1 MKIQLLETNQ
11 TITGIAGTY
20 VVTPGFQI
28 LHYNKPCLARINVL
42 SDEPLNSRVEVA
54 GAVVDNLPGATL
66 ILPIFDNSI
75 IDLSVIASY
84 LATFQKDL
92 ETGTGTQAART
103 VTLLFTVNPNGA
115 LKQYYFRIP
124 VMNIDAPNLLR
135 AKEMNG
141 TDFLNDEGT
150 KVPVAHA
157 FTDQFWWDPRE
168 AVTEF
173 DYTLNGPDG
182 GYNYYGRQ
190 GIVSEEEIH
199 GTYDRIVIEDI
210 RPSTPLVIM
219 SKKYAPLVPSDC
231 AITFRW
237 LNTTGSM
244 DYISCHN
251 WTVTPTIRR
260 DSLGGTV
267 TKNEITC
274 IMPVNNDN
282 FAALSR
288 LAVSPDVQVKGILP
302 NDTALRVSGSTT
314 SGIKIA
320 ASGLMRTATLKFVY

>member
-11 TITGIAGTY
+11 SVTGMAGGY
-20 VVTPGFQI
+20 IVAPGFQI
-28 LHYNKPCLARINVL
+28 LHYNKPCLVRINVL
-42 SDEPLNSRVEVA
+42 SDEPLNSYVVSA
-54 GAVVDNLPGATL
+54 TAVVDNLPGATL
-66 ILPIFDNSI
+66 TLPIFEDSV

-84 LATFQKDL
+84 FATFQK
-92 ETGTGTQAART
+92 EVTVGTGVLASRT
-103 VTLLFTVNPNGA
+103 ITMNFTVNQNGPE
-115 LKQYYFRIP
+115 KYYYFRIY

-135 AKEMNG
+135 AKAMNG
-141 TDFLNDEGT
+141 TDFLNGEGT

-157 FTDQFWWDPRE
+157 FTDQVWLSPRE
-168 AVTEF
+168 AATAFE
-173 DYTLNGPDG
+173 YTLTGNWGEHIESA
-182 GYNYYGRQ
+182 RQ
-190 GIVSEEEIH
+190 GYETIDIQE
-199 GTYDRIVIEDI
+199 GYDTLAVRNDI
-210 RPSTPLVIM
+210 TSNLMLT
-219 SKKYAPLVPSDC
+219 KKYAPLVPSDC

-244 DYISCHN
+244 DYISCSN

-274 IMPVNNDN
+274 TMPVNNDN

-288 LAVSPDVQVKGILP
+288 LAVSPDIQVKGILP
-302 NDTALRVSGSTT
+302 NDEALRVSGSTT
-314 SGIKIA
+314 SGIKIS

>member
-28 LHYNKPCLARINVL
+28 LHYNKPCLVRINVL
-42 SDEPLNSRVEVA
+42 SDEPLNSQVEVA
-54 GAVVDNLPGATL
+54 GAVVDNLPGASLT
-66 ILPIFDNSI
+66 LPIFDNSI

-84 LATFQKDL
+84 LTTFQKDL

-115 LKQYYFRIP
+115 LKRYYFRIP

-141 TDFLNDEGT
+141 TDFLNGEGK

-157 FTDQFWWDPRE
+157 FTDQIWITPIQP
-168 AVTEF
+168 TQLF
-173 DYTLNGPDG
+173 DYTLETDTGEGNFERKQGWETELIH
-182 GYNYYGRQ
+182 GYYNRLL
-190 GIVSEEEIH
+190 VATKEEIIL
-199 GTYDRIVIEDI
+199 DK
-210 RPSTPLVIM
+210 S
-219 SKKYAPLVPSDC
+219 YAPLVPSDC

-244 DYISCHN
+244 DYISCSN

-288 LAVSPDVQVKGILP
+288 LAVSPDIQVKGILP
-302 NDTALRVSGSTT
+302 NDKALRVSGSTT

>member
-1 MKIQLLETNQ
+1 MKIQLLDTNQ

-28 LHYNKPCLARINVL
+28 LHYNKPCLVRINVL
-42 SDEPLNSRVEVA
+42 SDEPLNSQVEVA
-54 GAVVDNLPGATL
+54 GAVVDNLPGASLT
-66 ILPIFDNSI
+66 LPIFDNSI
-75 IDLSVIASY
+75 IDLSVVASY
-84 LATFQKDL
+84 LTTFQKDL

-135 AKEMNG
+135 AEEMDG
-141 TDFLNDEGT
+141 TDFLNGEGT
-150 KVPVAHA
+150 RVPVAHA
-157 FTDQFWWDPRE
+157 FTDQVWITPIQPTQLFN
-168 AVTEF
+168 
-173 DYTLNGPDG
+173 YTLETDTGEDNFEEKQGWETELIHG
-182 GYNYYGRQ
+182 QYNRLL
-190 GIVSEEEIH
+190 VATEEEIILDK
-199 GTYDRIVIEDI
+199 Y
-210 RPSTPLVIM
+210 
-219 SKKYAPLVPSDC
+219 YAPLVPSDC

-244 DYISCHN
+244 DYISCSN

-267 TKNEITC
+267 AKNEITC
-274 IMPVNNDN
+274 TMPVNNDN

-288 LAVSPDVQVKGILP
+288 LAVSPDIQVKGILP
-302 NDTALRVSGSTT
+302 NDAALKVVGSTT
-314 SGIKIA
+314 SGIKIT

>member
-28 LHYNKPCLARINVL
+28 LHYNKPCLVRINVL
-42 SDEPLNSRVEVA
+42 SDEPLNSRVEEA
-54 GAVVDNLPGATL
+54 SAEVDNLPGATL
-66 ILPIFDNSI
+66 TLSIFDNSI
-75 IDLSVIASY
+75 IDLSVVASY
-84 LATFQKDL
+84 FTTFQKDL
-92 ETGTGTQAART
+92 ETSTGTQAART
-103 VTLLFTVNPNGA
+103 VTLWFVVNPNGA
-115 LKQYYFRIP
+115 WKQYYFRIP

-141 TDFLNDEGT
+141 TDFLNGEGT

-157 FTDQFWWDPRE
+157 FTDQIWISPIGVNRE
-168 AVTEF
+168 LE
-173 DYTLNGPDG
+173 YTLEGLG
-182 GYNYYGRQ
+182 GKFNYYGRQ
-190 GIVSEEEIH
+190 GIVSKEEIH
-199 GTYDRIVIEDI
+199 GSYDRISIKDAGPSVPVII
-210 RPSTPLVIM
+210 LN
-219 SKKYAPLVPSDC
+219 KKYAPLAPSDC

-288 LAVSPDVQVKGILP
+288 LAVSPDIQVKGILP

>member
-28 LHYNKPCLARINVL
+28 LHYNKPCLVRINVL
-42 SDEPLNSRVEVA
+42 SDEPLNSWVEVA

-66 ILPIFDNSI
+66 TLPIFDNSI
-75 IDLSVIASY
+75 IDLSVVASY

-92 ETGTGTQAART
+92 ETGTGTQAARS

-135 AKEMNG
+135 AKAMNG
-141 TDFLNDEGT
+141 TDFLNGEGT

-157 FTDQFWWDPRE
+157 FTDQVWLSPRE
-168 AVTEF
+168 AATSFE
-173 DYTLNGPDG
+173 YTLTGNWGEHIESA
-182 GYNYYGRQ
+182 RQ
-190 GIVSEEEIH
+190 GYETIDIQE
-199 GTYDRIVIEDI
+199 GYDTLEVRNDNT
-210 RPSTPLVIM
+210 SNLMLT
-219 SKKYAPLVPSDC
+219 KKYAPLVPSDC

-244 DYISCHN
+244 DYISCSN

-274 IMPVNNDN
+274 TMPVNNDN

-288 LAVSPDVQVKGILP
+288 LAVSPDIQVKGILP
-302 NDTALRVSGSTT
+302 NDTALRVVGSTT

>member
-1 MKIQLLETNQ
+1 MKIDLLETNQ

-20 VVTPGFQI
+20 VVAPGFQI
-28 LHYNKPCLARINVL
+28 LHYNKPCLVRINVL
-42 SDEPLNSRVEVA
+42 SDEPLNSWVGAAV
-54 GAVVDNLPGATL
+54 AVVDNLPGATL
-66 ILPIFDNSI
+66 TLPIFDNSI

-84 LATFQKDL
+84 LPTFQKDL
-92 ETGTGTQAART
+92 ETGTGTPAART

-115 LKQYYFRIP
+115 LKLYYFRIP

-135 AKEMNG
+135 AKEMGG
-141 TDFLNDEGT
+141 TDFLNGEGT
-150 KVPVAHA
+150 KVSVAHA
-157 FTDQFWWDPRE
+157 FTDQFWISPIQVNQE
-168 AVTEF
+168 LE
-173 DYTLNGPDG
+173 YTLEGLG
-182 GYNYYGRQ
+182 GEFNYYGRQ
-190 GIVSEEEIH
+190 GIVSKEEIH
-199 GTYDRIVIEDI
+199 GSYDYMRVAN
-210 RPSTPLVIM
+210 STTVLID
-219 SKKYAPLVPSDC
+219 KYYAPLIPSEC

-274 IMPVNNDN
+274 TMPVNNDN

-288 LAVSPDVQVKGILP
+288 LAVSPEIQVKGILP
-302 NDTALRVSGSTT
+302 DDAALKVVGSTT
-314 SGIKIA
+314 SGIKIT
-320 ASGLMRTATLKFVY
+320 ASGLTRTATLKFVY

>member
-1 MKIQLLETNQ
+1 MKIQFLDTNQ
-11 TITGIAGTY
+11 TITGIDGTY
-20 VVTPGFQI
+20 VTTPGFQI
-28 LHYNKPCLARINVL
+28 LHYNKPCLVRINVL
-42 SDEPLNSRVEVA
+42 SDEPVNSRVET
-54 GAVVDNLPGATL
+54 AVVIVDNLPGATL
-66 ILPIFDNSI
+66 TLPIFDNSI

-84 LATFQKDL
+84 FASFQKDL
-92 ETGTGTQAART
+92 ETGTGTQAARA
-103 VTLLFTVNPNGA
+103 VTFMFVVNPNGA
-115 LKQYYFRIP
+115 LKSYIFRVP

-141 TDFLNDEGT
+141 TDFLNGEGT

-157 FTDQFWWDPRE
+157 FTDQFWISPIDVNQE
-168 AVTEF
+168 L
-173 DYTLNGPDG
+173 DYTLSGPG
-182 GYNYYGRQ
+182 AGYNYQGRQ
-190 GIVSEEEIH
+190 GIVSEKEIH
-199 GTYDRIVIEDI
+199 GTYDRIVIKDI

-219 SKKYAPLVPSDC
+219 SKKYAPLVPSYC

-288 LAVSPDVQVKGILP
+288 LAVSPDIQVKGILP

-314 SGIKIA
+314 SGVKIV

>member
-1 MKIQLLETNQ
+1 MKIHLLETNQ
-11 TITGIAGTY
+11 SITGIAGAY

-28 LHYNKPCLARINVL
+28 LHYNKPCLVRINVL
-42 SDEPLNSRVEVA
+42 SDEPLNSFILEA
-54 GAVVDNLPGATL
+54 SAVVDNLPTATL
-66 ILPIFDNSI
+66 KLPIFDNSI

-84 LATFQKDL
+84 FAVFQKDL
-92 ETGTGTQAART
+92 EQGTGTQAART
-103 VTLLFTVNPNGA
+103 VTLLFTVFPNGSV
-115 LKQYYFRIP
+115 KYYYFRIP

-135 AKEMNG
+135 AAEMGG
-141 TDFLNDEGT
+141 TDFLNGEGA
-150 KVPVAHA
+150 KVPVAHT
-157 FTDQFWWDPRE
+157 FNDQFWISPIGVNQE
-168 AVTEF
+168 LE
-173 DYTLNGPDG
+173 YTLEGISG
-182 GYNYYGRQ
+182 EFTYYGRQ

-199 GTYDRIVIEDI
+199 GSYDHLRVADA
-210 RPSTPLVIM
+210 TTVLLD
-219 SKKYAPLVPSDC
+219 KYYAPLAPSEC

-244 DYISCHN
+244 DYISCYD

-274 IMPVNNDN
+274 TMPVNNDN

-288 LAVSPDVQVKGILP
+288 LAVSPDIQVKGILP
-302 NDTALRVSGSTT
+302 NGVALRVVGSTT

>member
-28 LHYNKPCLARINVL
+28 LHYNKPCLVRINVL
-42 SDEPLNSRVEVA
+42 DGEPLNSYVVSA
-54 GAVVDNLPGATL
+54 TAVVDNLPNATL
-66 ILPIFDNSI
+66 TLPIFNDSV

-84 LATFQKDL
+84 FATFQK
-92 ETGTGTQAART
+92 EITVGTGVLASRT
-103 VTLLFTVNPNGA
+103 ITMNFTVNQNGPE
-115 LKQYYFRIP
+115 KYYYFRIY

-135 AKEMNG
+135 AKAMNG
-141 TDFLNDEGT
+141 TDFLNGEGT

-157 FTDQFWWDPRE
+157 FTDQVWLSPRE
-168 AVTEF
+168 AATAFE
-173 DYTLNGPDG
+173 YTLTGNWGEHIESA
-182 GYNYYGRQ
+182 RQ
-190 GIVSEEEIH
+190 GYETIDIQE
-199 GTYDRIVIEDI
+199 GYDTLEVRNDNT
-210 RPSTPLVIM
+210 SKLMLT
-219 SKKYAPLVPSDC
+219 KKYAPLVPSDC

-244 DYISCHN
+244 DYISCHS

-274 IMPVNNDN
+274 IMPVNNGN

-302 NDTALRVSGSTT
+302 NDAALRVSGSTT

>member
-11 TITGIAGTY
+11 YITGKAGMHI
-20 VVTPGFQI
+20 VAPGFQL
-28 LHYNKPCLARINVL
+28 LHYNKPCLVRINVL
-42 SDEPLNSRVEVA
+42 SDEPSNSYVVSA
-54 GAVVDNLPGATL
+54 TAVVDSLPNATL
-66 ILPIFDNSI
+66 TLPIFDDSV

-84 LATFQKDL
+84 FATFQ
-92 ETGTGTQAART
+92 EEITVGTGSLAART
-103 VTLLFTVNPNGA
+103 VTMNFTVNQNGPE
-115 LKQYYFRIP
+115 KYYYFRIY

-141 TDFLNDEGT
+141 TDFLNGEGT

-157 FTDQFWWDPRE
+157 FSDQVWISPIGANTIYE
-168 AVTEF
+168 YEF
-173 DYTLNGPDG
+173 DDG
-182 GYNYYGRQ
+182 VRLYYERQ
-190 GIVSEEEIH
+190 GFEVEPEGIQGE
-199 GTYDRIVIEDI
+199 
-210 RPSTPLVIM
+210 STKLELRNDNTSDLMLI
-219 SKKYAPLVPSDC
+219 KYYAPLVPSDC

-244 DYISCHN
+244 DYISCYN

-288 LAVSPDVQVKGILP
+288 LAVSPDIQVKGILP
-302 NDTALRVSGSTT
+302 NNTALRVSGSTT

>member
-28 LHYNKPCLARINVL
+28 LHYNKPCLVRINVL

-66 ILPIFDNSI
+66 TLPIFDNSI
-75 IDLSVIASY
+75 IDLSVVASY
-84 LATFQKDL
+84 FTTFQKDL
-92 ETGTGTQAART
+92 ETSTGTQAART
-103 VTLLFTVNPNGA
+103 VTLLFAVNPNGA
-115 LKQYYFRIP
+115 LKQYYFRIY

-141 TDFLNDEGT
+141 TDFLNGEG
-150 KVPVAHA
+150 KKFPVAHA
-157 FTDQFWWDPRE
+157 FTDQVWITPIQPTQLFN
-168 AVTEF
+168 
-173 DYTLNGPDG
+173 YTLESNTGEDNFEKKQG
-182 GYNYYGRQ
+182 WETELIQGQYNRLL
-190 GIVSEEEIH
+190 VATEEEIIL
-199 GTYDRIVIEDI
+199 DKD
-210 RPSTPLVIM
+210 
-219 SKKYAPLVPSDC
+219 YAPLVPSDC

-288 LAVSPDVQVKGILP
+288 LAVSPDIQVKGILP
-302 NDTALRVSGSTT
+302 NDAALRVSGSTT

>member
-1 MKIQLLETNQ
+1 MKIHLLETNQ
-11 TITGIAGTY
+11 SVTGRAGGY
-20 VVTPGFQI
+20 IVAPGFQL
-28 LHYNKPCLARINVL
+28 LHYNKPCLVRINVL
-42 SDEPLNSRVEVA
+42 SDEPLNSFVVSA
-54 GAVVDNLPGATL
+54 TAVVDNLPNATL
-66 ILPIFDNSI
+66 TLPIFDDSV

-84 LATFQKDL
+84 FATFQK
-92 ETGTGTQAART
+92 EITVGTGVLAART
-103 VTLLFTVNPNGA
+103 ITMNFTVNPNGA
-115 LKQYYFRIP
+115 EKYYYFRIY

-141 TDFLNDEGT
+141 TDFLDGEGT
-150 KVPVAHA
+150 RVPVAHA
-157 FTDQFWWDPRE
+157 FTDQVWLSPRE
-168 AVTEF
+168 TATAFE
-173 DYTLNGPDG
+173 YTLTGNRGEHIESARQGYETIDIQG
-182 GYNYYGRQ
+182 GYNTLEVRNDDTA
-190 GIVSEEEIH
+190 SLML
-199 GTYDRIVIEDI
+199 T
-210 RPSTPLVIM
+210 
-219 SKKYAPLVPSDC
+219 KKYAPLVPSDC

-244 DYISCHN
+244 DYISCSN

-274 IMPVNNDN
+274 IMPVNNGN

-288 LAVSPDVQVKGILP
+288 LAVSPDIQVKGILP
-302 NDTALRVSGSTT
+302 DDTALRVSGSTT

>member
-1 MKIQLLETNQ
+1 MRIQLIETNQ
-11 TITGIAGTY
+11 TVTGIAGGY
-20 VVTPGFQI
+20 IVAPGFQV
-28 LHYNKPCLARINVL
+28 LHYNKPCLVRINVL
-42 SDEPLNSRVEVA
+42 SDEPLNSYVVTA

-66 ILPIFDNSI
+66 TLPIFEDSV

-84 LATFQKDL
+84 LTTFQKDL

-103 VTLLFTVNPNGA
+103 VTLLFMVNPNGA

-135 AKEMNG
+135 AEEMNG

-157 FTDQFWWDPRE
+157 FTDQFWISPIQVNQE
-168 AVTEF
+168 LE
-173 DYTLNGPDG
+173 YTLEGISG
-182 GYNYYGRQ
+182 EFNYYGRQ

-199 GTYDRIVIEDI
+199 GSYDYLRVAD
-210 RPSTPLVIM
+210 STTILID
-219 SKKYAPLVPSDC
+219 KYYAPLVPSDC

-244 DYISCHN
+244 DYISCYD

-260 DSLGGTV
+260 DSLGGTA

-288 LAVSPDVQVKGILP
+288 LAVSPDIQVKGILP
-302 NDTALRVSGSTT
+302 NDAALRVSGSTT
-314 SGIKIA
+314 SGIKLT

>member
-1 MKIQLLETNQ
+1 MN
-11 TITGIAGTY
+11 
-20 VVTPGFQI
+20 
-28 LHYNKPCLARINVL
+28 
-42 SDEPLNSRVEVA
+42 
-54 GAVVDNLPGATL
+54 
-66 ILPIFDNSI
+66 
-75 IDLSVIASY
+75 
-84 LATFQKDL
+84 
-92 ETGTGTQAART
+92 
-103 VTLLFTVNPNGA
+103 FTVNPNGA
-115 LKQYYFRIP
+115 LKRYYFRIP

-135 AKEMNG
+135 AKAMNG
-141 TDFLNDEGT
+141 TDFLNGEGT

-157 FTDQFWWDPRE
+157 FTDQVWLSPRE
-168 AVTEF
+168 AATSFE
-173 DYTLNGPDG
+173 YALTGNRGEHIESA
-182 GYNYYGRQ
+182 RQ
-190 GIVSEEEIH
+190 GYETIDIQE
-199 GTYDRIVIEDI
+199 GYDTLEVRNDNT
-210 RPSTPLVIM
+210 SNLMLT
-219 SKKYAPLVPSDC
+219 KKYAPLVPSDC

-244 DYISCHN
+244 DYISCSN

-288 LAVSPDVQVKGILP
+288 LAVSPDIQVKGILP

-314 SGIKIA
+314 SGIKIS

>member
-28 LHYNKPCLARINVL
+28 LHYNKPCLVRINVL
-42 SDEPLNSRVEVA
+42 SDEPLNSWVEVA

-66 ILPIFDNSI
+66 TLPIFNDSI
-75 IDLSVIASY
+75 IDLSVAASY
-84 LATFQKDL
+84 FTTFQKDL
-92 ETGTGTQAART
+92 ETGTGTQAARS

-141 TDFLNDEGT
+141 TDFLNGEGT
-150 KVPVAHA
+150 KVPVAHT
-157 FTDQFWWDPRE
+157 FTDQVWISPIGVNQE
-168 AVTEF
+168 LV
-173 DYTLNGPDG
+173 YTLEGTSGNYE
-182 GYNYYGRQ
+182 YNGRQ
-190 GIVSEEEIH
+190 GIVSEEVIH
-199 GTYDRIVIEDI
+199 GTYDHLQVANATTVLLD
-210 RPSTPLVIM
+210 
-219 SKKYAPLVPSDC
+219 KYYAPLVPSEC

-244 DYISCHN
+244 DYISCSN

-274 IMPVNNDN
+274 TMPVNNDN

-288 LAVSPDVQVKGILP
+288 LAVSPDIQVKGILP
-302 NDTALRVSGSTT
+302 NDAALGVVGSTT